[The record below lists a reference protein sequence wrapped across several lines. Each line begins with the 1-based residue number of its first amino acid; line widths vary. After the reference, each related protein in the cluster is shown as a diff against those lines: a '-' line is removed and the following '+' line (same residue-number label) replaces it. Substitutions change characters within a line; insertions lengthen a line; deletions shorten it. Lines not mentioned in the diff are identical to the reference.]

1 MRRCIALRLP
11 VVGLALGALV
21 VAAIALILYPLSDLD
36 PGVSSGVLYIL
47 GVLLV
52 TIYWGLWLGLLTSVA
67 SASAVALFH
76 GGLDNSGNVAA
87 ICVQLLTAV
96 VASVIADRARQ
107 RADEAEQRLRLE
119 EELRERDVER
129 IRLREVRA
137 SRARMI
143 AAADEERR
151 RVVRDLHDGAQ
162 QRLVNTVLTLKLAR
176 QALGDGDD
184 DATAQLVDEALEH
197 AEGAKADLRELAHGI
212 LPAAL
217 TRGGLRA
224 AVETLVARMPLTV
237 TVDID
242 VGRLPAEIEAP
253 AYFVIAEA
261 LTNVAKHAGASSAAV
276 SASVDDGALRLEV
289 RDDGVGGA
297 GPDGNGLVGLG
308 DRLAAAEGS
317 LRIESPAGQGTLV
330 AATIPLR
337 RSAALGGHA
346 RLARV
351 TGSAFTG
358 R

>member
-176 QALGDGDD
+176 QALGDD